1 MSRRNTVLI
10 GAFDG
15 FFGGLTGLGGGAIL
29 VTFMVS
35 LLGMSQHKAHG
46 TSLAVIFCLSIFAA
60 ITYSLQG
67 FFDLS
72 IAVPVA
78 VGSILGAVIGAR
90 LMAALPAG
98 QLRRVFG
105 AFLMFVSLSM
115 LSRGIIEIG
124 GPQGATA
131 FVGAPFWLAV
141 GFVTGVVSGLMG
153 IGGGMV
159 TVPVMV
165 LVAGLG
171 QQQAQGV
178 SLAVIPI
185 TSAVGAY
192 THYRMGNV
200 ELGTAAI
207 MGPSA
212 IVTAII
218 ASLVA
223 GRIDPFWLTKIF
235 GLVLLGFAFNFT
247 FSKGRERAQA
257 TTPQT
262 PPAPSAGPS
271 ARPS

>member
-46 TSLAVIFCLSIFAA
+46 TSLAVIFCLAIFGA

-67 FFDLS
+67 FFNLS

-78 VGSILGAVIGAR
+78 LGSILGAVIGAR
-90 LMAALPAG
+90 LTAALPAS

-115 LSRGIIEIG
+115 LSRGVIQVG
-124 GPQGATA
+124 GLQVGTD
-131 FVGAPFWLAV
+131 FVGAPFWIAV
-141 GFVTGVVSGLMG
+141 GFVAGVVSGLMG

-165 LVAGLG
+165 LIAGLG
-171 QQQAQGV
+171 QQQAQGI
-178 SLAVIPI
+178 SLAVIPV
-185 TSAVGAY
+185 TAAAGAY
-192 THYRMGNV
+192 THYRLGNM

-212 IVTAII
+212 IVMAII

-223 GRIDPFWLTKIF
+223 GRVDPFWLTKVF

-247 FSKGRERAQA
+247 FSKGRARAQA
-257 TTPQT
+257 TTTQT
-262 PPAPSAGPS
+262 QPSPSAGSGAKPS
-271 ARPS
+271 